1 MEEYQES
8 NAQISKYNDAGYS
21 ISRLNEHWIQAERYA
36 NAGLLIKWKFK
47 LDSLWRE
54 LFPDLMRIKSSESKK
69 FEGLISKNKKLMVL
83 ISNSK
88 KQSELYF
95 YLNKRHEF
103 LRELQDLAG
112 KAGVYVDEN
121 DEGFE

>member
-1 MEEYQES
+1 MEEFEES

-36 NAGLLIKWKFK
+36 NAGLLTKWKFK

-54 LFPDLMRIKSSESKK
+54 LFPDLMRIKATDDKK
-69 FEGLISKNKKLMVL
+69 CGKLIIKNTKLM
-83 ISNSK
+83 ISIAKAK
-88 KQSELYF
+88 KQNELYF